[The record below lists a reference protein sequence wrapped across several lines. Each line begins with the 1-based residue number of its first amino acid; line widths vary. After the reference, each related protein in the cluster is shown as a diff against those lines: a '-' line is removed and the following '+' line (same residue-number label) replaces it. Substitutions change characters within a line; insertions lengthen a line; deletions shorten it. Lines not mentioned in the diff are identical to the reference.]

1 MSKKYGIEDIKKV
14 IGEPNSHRNTDW
26 DDKAYFWNVG
36 DGEVSCYT
44 LLNNEPMD
52 IADVFPLGLEM
63 DNMQGEVE
71 NMEQLIELR
80 DTGTLKD
87 WE

>member
-1 MSKKYGIEDIKKV
+1 MSKKYSFEDIVKEVEANRKTF
-14 IGEPNSHRNTDW
+14 NWS
-26 DDKAYFWNVG
+26 VG
-36 DGEVSCYT
+36 DGWVSIYT
-44 LLNNEPMD
+44 NLDNE
-52 IADVFPLGLEM
+52 LGLDM
-63 DNMQGEVE
+63 DGLTGEVE